1 VSDHP
6 TLLHGCAAAS
16 SAEEASFR
24 IQRPVET
31 HRSARVIALDGPATA
46 VTDALSG
53 REWQAARFLTGHD
66 AAQVSGNGEGPDP
79 LLRASDGQQLPLSR
93 ILEGA
98 DVVVMVATTD
108 DGAALAAVIGEAC
121 DERRIT
127 TAGLVIDTDRRLS
140 AAVSALRPHA
150 QVLLVS
156 DDASDVAE
164 LLSALRV

>member
-1 VSDHP
+1 MSDHP

-16 SAEEASFR
+16 TAKEASFR
-24 IQRPVET
+24 IQRPVDT
-31 HRSARVIALDGPATA
+31 HRTARIIALDGPATVITERLA
-46 VTDALSG
+46 EHPW
-53 REWQAARFLTGHD
+53 RAARFLTGHEVV
-66 AAQVSGNGEGPDP
+66 QTGGNGQSPDP
-79 LLRASDGQQLPLSR
+79 ILRASDGEELLLSR
-93 ILEGA
+93 TLAGA

-108 DGAALAAVIGEAC
+108 EGAALAAVIGEAC

-127 TAGLVIDTDRRLS
+127 TAGLVIDADRRLS

-156 DDASDVAE
+156 DDASDVVE